1 MDVATKDAVATQL
14 RNTFRDMR
22 KLSSPGGYCGVDN
35 GGLPDG
41 IFWTSDPSKP
51 FAGPFDSE
59 TELDEAMVLK
69 YTQHGLQKY
78 KASYYTRAFAS
89 VHRNHEPIFTHADF
103 QRKNSVARDRTA
115 QLNGAN
121 PELVIIDWEFAGWYL
136 SHWEYA
142 RAIFACGRWDD
153 DWYDWVNNILEPY
166 RNEYIWMEKL
176 LRELWS

>member
-1 MDVATKDAVATQL
+1 MERIKGHSLDLEWSRMDVATKDAVATQL

-69 YTQHGLQKY
+69 YTQHGL
-78 KASYYTRAFAS
+78 
-89 VHRNHEPIFTHADF
+89 
-103 QRKNSVARDRTA
+103 
-115 QLNGAN
+115 
-121 PELVIIDWEFAGWYL
+121 
-136 SHWEYA
+136 
-142 RAIFACGRWDD
+142 
-153 DWYDWVNNILEPY
+153 
-166 RNEYIWMEKL
+166 
-176 LRELWS
+176 

>member
-1 MDVATKDAVATQL
+1 MGGRKVVGIGPHFVVNTINADLSSTGLRVFQNPAQNTTYIVMERIKGHSLDLEWSRMDVATKDAVATQL

-69 YTQHGLQKY
+69 YTQHGL
-78 KASYYTRAFAS
+78 
-89 VHRNHEPIFTHADF
+89 
-103 QRKNSVARDRTA
+103 
-115 QLNGAN
+115 
-121 PELVIIDWEFAGWYL
+121 
-136 SHWEYA
+136 
-142 RAIFACGRWDD
+142 
-153 DWYDWVNNILEPY
+153 
-166 RNEYIWMEKL
+166 
-176 LRELWS
+176 